1 MHGTAQE
8 FQKLANQYNALV
20 LDTWSSWTKQT
31 IQSESFTAASTAM
44 MDWSLANHK
53 VMAEL
58 SGQVMET
65 LDIPKRSDLARISSQ
80 VQAVETRLLEQEE
93 TQEDIR
99 DLLTSLVQKI
109 DSISSKVE
117 ASQAQT
123 PAPTAKS
130 KSTSQAKTKSKAKA

>member
-53 VMAEL
+53 VMAEP